1 MNDLMKEMVAS
12 QGTEWSAVFPLLLFM
27 ALFLA
32 VCAWTLTQS
41 DTPMDL
47 E

>member
-1 MNDLMKEMVAS
+1 MNDMMKELVAS
-12 QGTEWSAVFPLLLFM
+12 QDIAWSGVIPLLLFM
-27 ALFLA
+27 SLFLA
-32 VCAWTLTQS
+32 VCVWTMKQP

>member
-12 QGTEWSAVFPLLLFM
+12 QGTEWSAVLPLLLFM
-27 ALFLA
+27 GIFLA
-32 VCAWTLTQS
+32 VCVWTLKQP
-41 DTPMDL
+41 DTHMDL

>member
-12 QGTEWSAVFPLLLFM
+12 QGTEWSAILPLLLFM
-27 ALFLA
+27 GTFLA
-32 VCAWTLTQS
+32 VCVWTMKQS

>member
-1 MNDLMKEMVAS
+1 MNDLMKEVVVS
-12 QGTEWSAVFPLLLFM
+12 QGAQWSAVLPLLLFM
-27 ALFLA
+27 GLFLA
-32 VCAWTLTQS
+32 VCVWTMTQS